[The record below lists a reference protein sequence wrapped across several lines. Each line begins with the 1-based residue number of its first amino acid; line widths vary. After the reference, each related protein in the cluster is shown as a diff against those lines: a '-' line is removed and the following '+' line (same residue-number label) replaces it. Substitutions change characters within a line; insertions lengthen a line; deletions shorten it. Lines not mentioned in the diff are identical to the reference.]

1 MAEED
6 DIKKKGLN
14 VTLDT
19 DWKKEQKKKKK
30 ELKKDKFTISIK
42 DKNKEIRF
50 NHKTLGS
57 FKFNFLKRNL
67 LFGLLGMSLED
78 DEFEGW
84 LDQPETILIKNVKE
98 LIKDGLVE
106 NIATMHRKRLR
117 GDKRI
122 HIYWKLTDLGEK
134 VTMLLLEW
142 FNEQEKGPEPDINKP
157 IF

>member
-1 MAEED
+1 MTD
-6 DIKKKGLN
+6 DKDLKKKGLN

-19 DWKKEQKKKKK
+19 DWKKKEKRKKKDLKK
-30 ELKKDKFTISIK
+30 EKYTITITKNRMIK
-42 DKNKEIRF
+42 F

-57 FKFNFLKRNL
+57 YKFNFLKRNL

-78 DEFEGW
+78 NEFESW
-84 LDQPETILIKNVKE
+84 LDQPEKILIKNVKE
-98 LIKDGLVE
+98 LIKYNLVE

-122 HIYWKLTDLGEK
+122 HIYWKLTELGEK
-134 VTMLLLEW
+134 ITILLLEW
-142 FNEQEKGPEPDINKP
+142 FNEQAKGPEPDISKP